1 MPTPVPKCLNVASH
15 IEPRFGGIVT
25 SLPPLRRELEN
36 QGRYGNPLAAFCLP
50 DEKLPDTESSLGV
63 SQFPHSHL
71 AWFRDAASRR
81 RFDGLVREASV
92 IHVHGIWEGHCA
104 AASRAARR
112 ARRPYLISAHGMLDP
127 WALRQ
132 KKWKKSL
139 YSQVFERRNLTL
151 AACLRAMTVNE
162 AEQYRRFGLSNP
174 IAIIPN
180 GVDIPAN
187 VTSGLFLERYPALR
201 GKTIVL
207 FLGRIH
213 PKKGLLPLCLAW
225 SAVQRQFADAH
236 LVIAGPD
243 CEDTVTALHRI
254 IEEQG
259 IQQSVTFAGL
269 LTGLV
274 KWSAYAAATIFTLPS
289 YSEGFSVSVLE
300 ALGSGVPV
308 LITEACYF
316 PEVKTVNAG
325 WTIAQVAEIQAAL
338 TTALATPLAL
348 IHKMGANGAALVA
361 EKYSWPRIAS
371 QFADL
376 YDWLLGG
383 STPTSCPIWA
393 APK

>member
-1 MPTPVPKCLNVASH
+1 
-15 IEPRFGGIVT
+15 
-25 SLPPLRRELEN
+25 
-36 QGRYGNPLAAFCLP
+36 
-50 DEKLPDTESSLGV
+50 
-63 SQFPHSHL
+63 
-71 AWFRDAASRR
+71 
-81 RFDGLVREASV
+81 
-92 IHVHGIWEGHCA
+92 
-104 AASRAARR
+104 
-112 ARRPYLISAHGMLDP
+112 MLDP

>member
-1 MPTPVPKCLNVASH
+1 M
-15 IEPRFGGIVT
+15 
-25 SLPPLRRELEN
+25 
-36 QGRYGNPLAAFCLP
+36 
-50 DEKLPDTESSLGV
+50 
-63 SQFPHSHL
+63 
-71 AWFRDAASRR
+71 
-81 RFDGLVREASV
+81 
-92 IHVHGIWEGHCA
+92 IHVHGIWEAHCA
-104 AASRAARR
+104 AASRAARLLG
-112 ARRPYLISAHGMLDP
+112 RPYLISAHGMLDS
-127 WALRQ
+127 WALQQ
-132 KKWKKSL
+132 KKWKKTVYCRL
-139 YSQVFERRNLTL
+139 FERRNLAL

-180 GVDIPAN
+180 GVAIPAD
-187 VTSGLFLERYPALR
+187 VTSSLFLERYPALR

-225 SAVQRQFADAH
+225 CAAQRQFADAH

-243 CEDTVTALHRI
+243 SEDTVTALHRI

-269 LTGLV
+269 LTGPV

-325 WTIAQVAEIQAAL
+325 WTMAKVAEIQGTL
-338 TTALATPLAL
+338 TTALATPFSS
-348 IHKMGANGAALVA
+348 IRQMGANGAALIA
-361 EKYSWPRIAS
+361 EKYCWPRIAS

-383 STPTSCPIWA
+383 STPTSCPIWVSS
-393 APK
+393 K